1 MVDEQVDDGC
11 SKVDGKM
18 LTKEW
23 TSIYPSI
30 NFLYNR
36 QADGLE
42 IVMVEISNDCLYCI
56 YLLFQ
61 ICAISTLL
69 ESFWDETSRIDTF
82 RKKKV
87 H

>member
-1 MVDEQVDDGC
+1 MVDERVDDGC

-18 LTKEW
+18 LMKEL

-30 NFLYNR
+30 NCFYNR
-36 QADGLE
+36 QDDGLE

-61 ICAISTLL
+61 ICAISTPL
-69 ESFWDETSRIDTF
+69 ESFWDET
-82 RKKKV
+82 
-87 H
+87 